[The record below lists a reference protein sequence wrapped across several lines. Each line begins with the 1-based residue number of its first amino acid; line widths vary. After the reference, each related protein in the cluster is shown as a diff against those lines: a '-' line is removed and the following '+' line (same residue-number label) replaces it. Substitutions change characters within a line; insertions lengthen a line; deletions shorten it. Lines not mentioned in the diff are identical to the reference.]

1 MDINTVISVIVP
13 LNQDDLILGD
23 VIEELDSVMSN
34 AYKYY
39 EVIIVDDGSIGQRTA
54 QLSKILQSVNNIRY
68 LRLSRPFGRTIA
80 NAAGIES
87 AIGDFVVTFDP
98 YCDPIDDIPR
108 MIAYCQTSEGI
119 VQGLALNPHI
129 RNLIRE
135 LGGKWFRRY
144 CKRRLGIDIR
154 KGAEDF
160 RVMSRQAVNAL
171 LQIREQRRHP
181 RVLTLLLG
189 YGNKYITYLR
199 KPRKGEID
207 HRTFKGDFMNAISVI
222 IAYSSHPLR
231 FISLCGL
238 IIITAT
244 FFLPFLIALSSYN
257 HIFTVN
263 GLLIISI
270 QLCLIPFVLCLMISL
285 VGEYVLAV
293 RSDLKPRPLYFIE
306 KDESSSVVLENTVI
320 SSIVKNSTLANNSIQ
335 SHD

>member
-23 VIEELDSVMSN
+23 IIEELDNVMSH

-39 EVIIVDDGSIGQRTA
+39 EIIIVDDGSIGQRSV
-54 QLSKILQSVNNIRY
+54 QLSKILQSVNKVRY
-68 LRLSRPFGRTIA
+68 IRLSRPFGRTIA

-98 YCDPIDDIPR
+98 YCDPIDEIPR
-108 MIAYCQTSEGI
+108 MIAYCQNSEGI
-119 VQGLALNPHI
+119 VQGLASNPHI
-129 RNLIRE
+129 RNFIRE

-144 CKRRLGIDIR
+144 CKRRLAIDIR

-189 YGNKYITYLR
+189 YGNKYYTYSR

-207 HRTFKGDFMNAISVI
+207 HRTFKGDFMSAISVT
-222 IAYSSHPLR
+222 IAYSSHPLH
-231 FISLCGL
+231 FISLCGF
-238 IIITAT
+238 IIIIAC
-244 FFLPFLIALSSYN
+244 FCFPFLIALSSYN
-257 HIFTVN
+257 HMITVN
-263 GLLIISI
+263 GLLLISI
-270 QLCLIPFVLCLMISL
+270 QLCLVPCVLCLMISL
-285 VGEYVLAV
+285 VGEYVIAV
-293 RSDLKPRPLYFIE
+293 RNDLKPRPLYFIE
-306 KDESSSVVLENTVI
+306 KDESSSVVLENTVM
-320 SSIVKNSTLANNSIQ
+320 SSIVNNSIPTNNSIQ
-335 SHD
+335 P